1 MKLTNGQ
8 ILNAVEASAQ
18 LANPMNRLPPVA
30 QIAAGE
36 NLHALRVAWTPVNED
51 RNDLVKEMGV
61 PGPDGKPVVKRDSP
75 KWPEFEKACEE
86 LGAKEQEVP
95 IRPIRWADIQAGY
108 SRDPETGK
116 RGLLEIG
123 AEQLRDLRELGIV
136 VEADAKD

>member
-1 MKLTNGQ
+1 MKLTNSN
-8 ILNAVEASAQ
+8 ILKAMEAARQ
-18 LANPMNRLPPVA
+18 LADPMNRLPPVA

-51 RNDLVKEMGV
+51 RNDLISELGES
-61 PGPDGKPVVKRDSP
+61 GPDGKPVVKRGSDR
-75 KWPEFEKACEE
+75 WPEFEKACDE
-86 LGAKEQEVP
+86 LGAREQEVP

-116 RGLLEIG
+116 RGVLEIG